1 MLQNVS
7 NFYSVDRN
15 SAFFKAFFILSTRF
29 HINFIVTIIIKILDL
44 KGEVTN
50 LDEETPPTIII
61 TKTAKADYPIHEL
74 IAKRW
79 SARAFSTRP
88 VEKSKLLSILEAARW
103 APSSRNEQPWRYIIF
118 TNDNP
123 EKLKNAQSVLKDINN
138 YAKRAPI
145 LICAIT
151 KKTYSDN
158 GNYNRLHFHDL
169 GAANENMFLESFN
182 QGLIMHEMGGFHVQR
197 AREVFNIPE
206 DFEVGIMIAIGYQD
220 THDILPE
227 SLRQKACIPRERKLL
242 SEIAF
247 LEELGNGIS

>member
-1 MLQNVS
+1 M
-7 NFYSVDRN
+7 
-15 SAFFKAFFILSTRF
+15 
-29 HINFIVTIIIKILDL
+29 
-44 KGEVTN
+44 
-50 LDEETPPTIII
+50 DEETPSSPPTIII

-197 AREVFNIPE
+197 SREVFNIPE

-227 SLRQKACIPRERKLL
+227 SLRQTKGMYTQRKKIAIGNCISRRVR
-242 SEIAF
+242 
-247 LEELGNGIS
+247 